1 MSAPPNTLFLRLEGA
16 LQSWGSNE
24 AKFALRR
31 TTDAPTKSGVLGL
44 LCAAMG
50 IGRAEAADSWLPKL
64 ANLRMGVRIDR
75 PGIRWWDF
83 HTVGAGQRMRMAELK
98 APKKPSMA
106 GAALAETLTPSKV
119 KTRAETLLSR
129 REYLADASFL
139 VALQGEPEL
148 VAKLSAALAKPVWAI
163 YLGRKSCPPSH
174 PVGEHAPGFYNTL
187 EEALSA
193 VPLQKR
199 WHNEPLPQILPCVMD
214 WIPSQDGEHAPDD
227 AEIHYDL
234 PVSFQ
239 PPRHLPRFVIRRELV
254 VGEDVQVSR
263 ETGTSV
269 WRPKGTRADYNN
281 SEYKKVRAERLVMDH
296 AACMVCKAPA
306 TTVQHVNYRRAGGKE
321 IPEDLRALCRLCH
334 DACTM
339 LEYGSGM
346 TTDRIDPC
354 DPIWRERILAKRK
367 EIVEFRS
374 RGQRFRKMKP
384 EEENG

>member
-1 MSAPPNTLFLRLEGA
+1 M
-16 LQSWGSNE
+16 
-24 AKFALRR
+24 
-31 TTDAPTKSGVLGL
+31 
-44 LCAAMG
+44 
-50 IGRAEAADSWLPKL
+50 
-64 ANLRMGVRIDR
+64 
-75 PGIRWWDF
+75 
-83 HTVGAGQRMRMAELK
+83 
-98 APKKPSMA
+98 
-106 GAALAETLTPSKV
+106 
-119 KTRAETLLSR
+119 LSR

-139 VALQGEPEL
+139 VALQGEQEL
-148 VAKLSAALAKPVWAI
+148 VEKLSAALAKPVWAI
-163 YLGRKSCPPSH
+163 YLGRKSCPPSR

-199 WHNEPLPQILPCVMD
+199 WHNEPLPQTLPCVMD
-214 WIPSQDGEHAPDD
+214 WIPSRDGEHTPDD

-239 PPRHLPRFVIRRELV
+239 PPRHLPRFVIKRELV

-263 ETGTSV
+263 ETGTNV
-269 WRPKGTRADYNN
+269 WRPKGTRADYSN

-306 TTVQHVNYRRAGGKE
+306 TTVQHVDYRRAGGKE

-354 DPIWRERILAKRK
+354 DPIWRERILSKRK

-384 EEENG
+384 EEEDG